1 MAAPSSLTAADVHFS
16 YPGLPV
22 LAGVDL
28 SIEAGQAPLG
38 LVGASGAGKTTLLD
52 LLAGVMRPGGGRATF
67 NGRGV
72 YKLRGKE
79 GKHFKAAV
87 RFMSQYSLTIT
98 DPRDTPKARL
108 KNAAARARRGGRT
121 HSVEPAEMLDAVGLE
136 PRYLTRSMVSLSGG
150 ERQRVSLA
158 VALATRPE
166 ILVLDEPLTAVDPT
180 ARGQIARSLSGTVER
195 LGTSLLV
202 ASHDLE
208 LVNRLCPEVVF
219 LAEGRL
225 VDRGPLPELLAQPSH
240 EAIAELA
247 RYADRAVQRFR

>member
-1 MAAPSSLTAADVHFS
+1 MAAPSRLVASDVHFS
-16 YPGLPV
+16 HPGQPV

-28 SIEAGQAPLG
+28 TIETGAAPLG
-38 LVGASGAGKTTLLD
+38 LIGASGAGKTTLVEI
-52 LLAGVMRPGGGRATF
+52 LAGTLRPDQGRVTF

-72 YKLRGKE
+72 YKMRGRD
-79 GKHFKAAV
+79 GRQFKAAV

-108 KNAAARARRGGRT
+108 KTAAAQARKGGRT
-121 HSVEPAEMLDAVGLE
+121 HSVEPEELLAAVGLE
-136 PRYLTRSMVSLSGG
+136 PRFLTRSMVSLSGG
-150 ERQRVSLA
+150 ERQRVALA

-166 ILVLDEPLTAVDPT
+166 ILVLDEPLTAVDPST
-180 ARGQIARSLSGTVER
+180 RGEIARSIAATIKR

-225 VDRGPLPELLAQPSH
+225 VDRGPLPKLLAEPSH
-240 EAIAELA
+240 EAIRELA
-247 RYADRAVQRFR
+247 RYADQAVQRFR